1 MIGFIE
7 RWLRIRVLRAE
18 LRDIDREEQQAKD
31 VIANAWVRR
40 QARVRELESLGA
52 KP

>member
-1 MIGFIE
+1 MIAFLE

-18 LRDIDREEQQAKD
+18 LRDIDKEEQQAKD
-31 VIANAWVRR
+31 SLARVNWRR
-40 QARVRELESLGA
+40 QVRVQELEKLGA